1 MLWLKTRMVARLAA
15 VALLAAPAAGCFQPM
30 YAEHGPNGG
39 PGLRDKLSSVEFA
52 ALNVP
57 NGSREARLGVAIR
70 NDLMFKAYGGGT
82 GMPPTYKLTMRL
94 VTSRTSVIVDS
105 TTARPEI
112 ENYGIDVSY
121 ELREIV
127 TDKVVMTGSTTARV
141 TNDAPGQEQRF
152 ARERGLRDAE
162 DRASKVIAEAIST
175 RLASFFYAG
184 M

>member
-1 MLWLKTRMVARLAA
+1 MSWLETRMVARLAA
-15 VALLAAPAAGCFQPM
+15 VALLAALTAGCFQPM
-30 YAEHGPNGG
+30 YADHGPNGG
-39 PGLRDKLSSVEFA
+39 PNLRDKLSAVEFA
-52 ALNVP
+52 PLNVP

-82 GMPPTYKLTMRL
+82 GAPPTYKLSMRL
-94 VTSRTSVIVDS
+94 ATSRASVIVDS

-112 ENYGIDVSY
+112 ENYGIDASY

-127 TDKVVMTGSTTARV
+127 TDKVVLTGSTTARV
-141 TNDAPGQEQRF
+141 TNDSPGQEQRF

-162 DRASKVIAEAIST
+162 DRASKVISEAIAT
-175 RLASFFYAG
+175 RLASYFYAG